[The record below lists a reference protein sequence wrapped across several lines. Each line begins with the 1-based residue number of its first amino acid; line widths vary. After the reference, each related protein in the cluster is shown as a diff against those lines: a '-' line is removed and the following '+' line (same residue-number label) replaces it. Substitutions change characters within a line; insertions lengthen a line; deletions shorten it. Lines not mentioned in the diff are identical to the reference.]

1 MLFVKQQIIKFEWNF
16 VQKIKDKI
24 YMIHDGA
31 GEFRFDFLDYGM
43 KSLKASFRSPNLNS
57 IAERFVGSV
66 RREAPDHFLLF
77 NKNQVFGIIKKY
89 IGYYNTQRPHQAEG
103 ACQGRIGGKVPKSYK
118 IQKNGIIKSEKILFS
133 LHHHY
138 YRSKMPVKV
147 EAA

>member
-1 MLFVKQQIIKFEWNF
+1 MLFVKQQIIEFEWNS

-31 GEFRFDFLDYGM
+31 GEFRFDFLDYGIE
-43 KSLKASFRSPNLNS
+43 SLKASFRSPNLNS

-89 IGYYNTQRPHQAEG
+89 IEYYNTQRPHQG
-103 ACQGRIGGKVPKSYK
+103 IGGKVPKSYK
-118 IQKNGIIKSEKILFS
+118 IQKNGSIKSEKILFG